1 MRVQPFKEHPGKP
14 RLAEATPHRQLGG
27 LKNEDMADI
36 GFIGLGI
43 MGTPMAL
50 NLKKGGH
57 QLFLFSRSGVK
68 DRALLEDGGT
78 ACGSPP
84 FAYPQLVN
92 RKLQL
97 LTSDPAPRT
106 ASRISW

>member
-1 MRVQPFKEHPGKP
+1 
-14 RLAEATPHRQLGG
+14 
-27 LKNEDMADI
+27 MANI

-57 QLFLFSRSGVK
+57 RLFLFSRSGVK

-78 ACGSPP
+78 ACGSPMEVARASEVIFMMLP
-84 FAYPQLVN
+84 NTPDVEKVLFGEKGIALGLTGGGKLVS
-92 RKLQL
+92 
-97 LTSDPAPRT
+97 T
-106 ASRISW
+106 